1 MTHQAQ
7 ASGEAVQGGPLA
19 MGLSHARSFVN
30 SLGRAGIAGQA
41 LGRALL
47 LAASLALPP
56 ASAAEDVGRLSGAS
70 PIPSYSPASAT
81 ATHQTRPVPASP
93 PRRANFGQER
103 ASPEAS
109 HIADWVV
116 DSGDNQG
123 MPFMIVDK
131 VHARVLMFDAGGR
144 LQGAAPA
151 LLGLA
156 RGDDSTPGIGNR
168 KLSTIPPEERTTPAG
183 RFVASLARDIHG
195 QEILWVDYATAISL
209 HRVIKGKPVERRA
222 QRLDSATSDDNR
234 ISYGCI
240 NVPVKFYDK
249 LVSPAFTGT
258 SGIVYILPETR
269 RIREV
274 FGSYEVEDAARPQDM
289 SHASSAPVTPS
300 PMPLPIR

>member
-7 ASGEAVQGGPLA
+7 ASGEAAQGGPRLA
-19 MGLSHARSFVN
+19 MGLRHAKSFLN

-41 LGRALL
+41 LGLAL

-70 PIPSYSPASAT
+70 PIPSDPPAS
-81 ATHQTRPVPASP
+81 ASP

-156 RGDDSTPGIGNR
+156 RGDDSTPGIGDR

-258 SGIVYILPETR
+258 NGIVYILPETR
-269 RIREV
+269 SAREV
-274 FGSYEVEDAARPQDM
+274 FGSYDVQDTARPQGR
-289 SHASSAPVTPS
+289 SQIAAAPVAPS